1 MPEIYYAGMH
11 LASTFY
17 HQTTAQN
24 VLQFWKSKVPGLKTE
39 HTDYMWLCMFV
50 STRAVLLVGV
60 DTLAVRSSPSSSS
73 SMSAICLLCL
83 LCNFINFILPVPKIA
98 HAPYTHCLT
107 VQQTHT
113 HIFKQ
118 YLHMNGTQ
126 TYAYNQTTT
135 LWMLM
140 LELQFRYTVHTHT
153 LTLYLIVNKHSQIMF
168 RSCVNNSGVGGNGGN
183 STSETLWNVR
193 HHCRCMHISVSYENE
208 DESGGNR
215 KAWVSERVRK
225 LVVE

>member
-17 HQTTAQN
+17 HQTTAKTYCN
-24 VLQFWKSKVPGLKTE
+24 LESAKCPDWKPNTRTTCGFACSFQHE
-39 HTDYMWLCMFV
+39 W
-50 STRAVLLVGV
+50 RAVLLVGV

-140 LELQFRYTVHTHT
+140 LELQF
-153 LTLYLIVNKHSQIMF
+153 
-168 RSCVNNSGVGGNGGN
+168 
-183 STSETLWNVR
+183 
-193 HHCRCMHISVSYENE
+193 
-208 DESGGNR
+208 
-215 KAWVSERVRK
+215 
-225 LVVE
+225 